1 MGPLTSLLV
10 VALAAS
16 LAASTA
22 VSPTVCYTGFLMD
35 VYCIERGTLLDVPS
49 AATLTNPE
57 QHSIHCLIGVDV
69 CINNAGLST
78 SESLLAGT
86 VQGWR
91 SMLDVNVLGTE
102 NGVQISSDND

>member
-1 MGPLTSLLV
+1 MKATYCCQFHPRVCDLSSEADV
-10 VALAAS
+10 RALFAWI
-16 LAASTA
+16 TA
-22 VSPTVCYTGFLMD
+22 QPGL
-35 VYCIERGTLLDVPS
+35 G
-49 AATLTNPE
+49 
-57 QHSIHCLIGVDV
+57 GVDV

-78 SESLLAGT
+78 SESLRAGT